1 MLQQA
6 LEHKN
11 LGLDLGLH
19 LDHLELDHDYD
30 QLHHQRLNQ
39 QAFEPEGL
47 LLAQELLLLVDMLL
61 DLYIRDMDLDE
72 MLVVLLFDLLMWENP
87 QVLVM
92 LLPLLLGL
100 ALGLDQKLEPGN
112 LRLPL

>member
-1 MLQQA
+1 
-6 LEHKN
+6 
-11 LGLDLGLH
+11 
-19 LDHLELDHDYD
+19 
-30 QLHHQRLNQ
+30 
-39 QAFEPEGL
+39 
-47 LLAQELLLLVDMLL
+47 
-61 DLYIRDMDLDE
+61 
-72 MLVVLLFDLLMWENP
+72 MWENP